1 MEQDEGPAAVA
12 AAGVGRRSAG
22 YLLLTVDAPAEA
34 REAVAA
40 LLHELPTGGVIEEE
54 GTAGLVRLRAYLR
67 AEAAGGP
74 QAQGAGGGLDE
85 LCRRLAALPSFGLG
99 AIPPTLSLKEAAEE
113 PWATSWR
120 EHYHAFPVGRRLWV
134 VPTWERPDLPAD
146 AVPIRLDPGMAFG
159 SGLHSSTQL
168 CLQLLEE
175 YLQPGWSVADVGTG
189 SGILAVA
196 AAKLGAARVL
206 AVDHDPLAVEV
217 ARSNVA
223 HNHVQ
228 QTVEVVLGDLLAPL
242 DVPVD
247 LILANLTASAVI
259 SLTPEIVPRLRP
271 GGRAILSGITDLREA
286 DVRQAL
292 GGAGLRPL
300 QVAAAGEWRAFLAA
314 VAEP

>member
-1 MEQDEGPAAVA
+1 
-12 AAGVGRRSAG
+12 
-22 YLLLTVDAPAEA
+22 
-34 REAVAA
+34 
-40 LLHELPTGGVIEEE
+40 
-54 GTAGLVRLRAYLR
+54 
-67 AEAAGGP
+67 
-74 QAQGAGGGLDE
+74 
-85 LCRRLAALPSFGLG
+85 
-99 AIPPTLSLKEAAEE
+99 
-113 PWATSWR
+113 
-120 EHYHAFPVGRRLWV
+120 
-134 VPTWERPDLPAD
+134 
-146 AVPIRLDPGMAFG
+146 
-159 SGLHSSTQL
+159 
-168 CLQLLEE
+168 
-175 YLQPGWSVADVGTG
+175 G

-271 GGRAILSGITDLREA
+271 GGRAILSGIADLREA